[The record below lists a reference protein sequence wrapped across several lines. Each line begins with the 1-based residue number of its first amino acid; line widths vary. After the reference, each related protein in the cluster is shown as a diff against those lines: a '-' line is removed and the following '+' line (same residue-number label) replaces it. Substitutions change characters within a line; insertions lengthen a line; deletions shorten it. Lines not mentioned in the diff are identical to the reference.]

1 MWIRLYLKFY
11 HLKVT
16 MFSLSFISS
25 SFSKSKSFLGYSALV
40 ALGLLAGSVFANP
53 SQAQT
58 DIFVRGSGRLIPISL
73 PQLCLEQGQTSA
85 AKDIP
90 AIIAKDLDLSGFFK
104 VIDPQSYIESTSKCG
119 APENV
124 VYSDWSILGTEG
136 VVRGKI
142 SFDGEF
148 IRAQLYLHDVGKQQV
163 VLGKEYQGDSTQI
176 TKIAHKFA
184 NEIMKFFTGEYGVF
198 GTQIA
203 FSSKVGRF
211 KELFVMDM
219 DGANMRQLTN
229 DRSLNLSSSWDATGK
244 KLVFTSYR
252 NRQPDLF
259 IMDLATKSVKQVT
272 NSPGVDIGGKFSADS
287 NAIMASINPGQSSQ
301 LALVSLGGAVI
312 KQLTPNSRGIDVSPD
327 YSPDYSR
334 IVFCSDRAG
343 GPQIYVMGAD
353 GSSPKRISFV
363 KSSYCTS
370 PVWSPKGDK
379 IAFVCRGDGGFQLFV
394 SSADGTNP
402 RQLTSGGDNEDPS
415 WSADGRYLT
424 FSSTQGPGAG
434 SSIALIREDGS
445 NFREITSSR
454 LGDGEPAWGPRLE

>member
-1 MWIRLYLKFY
+1 
-11 HLKVT
+11 
-16 MFSLSFISS
+16 MFRS
-25 SFSKSKSFLGYSALV
+25 SFLLAAFLFIFVFSALR
-40 ALGLLAGSVFANP
+40 GE
-53 SQAQT
+53 AQT
-58 DIFVRGSGRLIPISL
+58 DIFVRGSGKLIPISL
-73 PQLCLEQGQTSA
+73 PQLCLEAGQTSA

-104 VIDPQSYIESTSKCG
+104 VIDPQSYIEGSSKCG

-136 VVRGKI
+136 VVRGKV

-148 IRAQLYLHDVGKQQV
+148 IRAQLYLHDVGKQLI
-163 VLGKEYQGDSTQI
+163 VLGKEYQGDSSQI

-219 DGANMRQLTN
+219 DGANLRQLTN
-229 DRSLNLSSSWDATGK
+229 DRSLSLSPSWDASGK
-244 KLVFTSYR
+244 KLAFTSYR
-252 NRQPDLF
+252 NRQPDIFTL
-259 IMDLATKSVKQVT
+259 DTATKSVKQVT
-272 NSPGVDIGGKFSADS
+272 NSAGVDIGGKFSADGNS
-287 NAIMASINPGQSSQ
+287 IMASVSPNQNSQ
-301 LALVSLGGAVI
+301 LALISLNGSVL
-312 KQLTPNSRGIDVSPD
+312 KQLTPISRGIDVSPD
-327 YSPDYSR
+327 YSPDYSQ

-343 GPQIYVMGAD
+343 GPQIYIMGAD
-353 GSSPKRISFV
+353 GSSPRRISFV

-370 PVWSPKGDK
+370 PAWSPKGDK

-394 SSADGTNP
+394 SSADGSNP

-415 WSADGRYLT
+415 WSADGRYLA
-424 FSSTQGPGAG
+424 FSSTQGTGAG
-434 SSIALIREDGS
+434 TSIALIREDGS